1 MRASVPP
8 VASVPN
14 AAMTTTCRMRLPDA
28 LATER
33 AGRAL
38 ARGLTGGMV
47 VTLSGDLG
55 AGKTTFARGV
65 LRGLG
70 WTGPVKSPSY
80 TLLEHYPLSSIYL
93 YHFDFYRFANPEE
106 WETLGAAEGFTP
118 RSVAL
123 VEWPERVAEYL
134 PPADLAVRL
143 APATE
148 GDGRTLELAAT
159 TTAGERCV
167 ADIRQ
172 AFDLP

>member
-1 MRASVPP
+1 
-8 VASVPN
+8 
-14 AAMTTTCRMRLPDA
+14 MTATYRTHLADA
-28 LATER
+28 DATER

-38 ARGLTGGMV
+38 ARGLAGGMV

-93 YHFDFYRFANPEE
+93 YHFDFYRFADPQE
-106 WETLGAAEGFTP
+106 WETVGAAEGFTP
-118 RSVAL
+118 RTVAL
-123 VEWPERVAEYL
+123 VEWPERVAGHL

-143 APATE
+143 APSTG

-172 AFDLP
+172 ALEAR

>member
-1 MRASVPP
+1 
-8 VASVPN
+8 
-14 AAMTTTCRMRLPDA
+14 MTTSFRTHLGDA
-28 LATER
+28 GATER
-33 AGRAL
+33 AGRGL
-38 ARGLTGGMV
+38 ARGLAGGMV

-70 WTGPVKSPSY
+70 WQGPVKSPSY

-93 YHFDFYRFANPEE
+93 YHFDFYRFADPRE
-106 WETLGAAEGFTP
+106 WETVGAAEGFTP
-118 RSVAL
+118 RTVAL
-123 VEWPERVAEYL
+123 VEWPERVAGHL

-143 APATE
+143 APATGDATQ
-148 GDGRTLELAAT
+148 GDGRTLEIVAT

-172 AFDLP
+172 ALEAP

>member
-1 MRASVPP
+1 
-8 VASVPN
+8 
-14 AAMTTTCRMRLPDA
+14 
-28 LATER
+28 
-33 AGRAL
+33 
-38 ARGLTGGMV
+38 MV

-80 TLLEHYPLSSIYL
+80 TLLEHYPFSSIYL
-93 YHFDFYRFANPEE
+93 YHFDFYRFADPEE

-118 RSVAL
+118 RTVAL

-148 GDGRTLELAAT
+148 GDGRTLELSAT
-159 TTAGERCV
+159 TTAGERCL

-172 AFDLP
+172 ALDLP

>member
-1 MRASVPP
+1 MTATYRTHLAD
-8 VASVPN
+8 
-14 AAMTTTCRMRLPDA
+14 AA
-28 LATER
+28 ATEA

-38 ARGLTGGMV
+38 ARGLAGGMV

-93 YHFDFYRFANPEE
+93 YHFDFYRFADPQE
-106 WETLGAAEGFTP
+106 WETVGAAEGFTP
-118 RSVAL
+118 RTVAL
-123 VEWPERVAEYL
+123 VEWPERVAGHL
-134 PPADLAVRL
+134 PAADLAVRL
-143 APATE
+143 APSTG
-148 GDGRTLELAAT
+148 GDGRTLELVAT

-172 AFDLP
+172 ALEAR

>member
-1 MRASVPP
+1 MTATFRTHLAD
-8 VASVPN
+8 
-14 AAMTTTCRMRLPDA
+14 AA
-28 LATER
+28 ATES

-38 ARGLTGGMV
+38 ARGLHGGMV

-70 WTGPVKSPSY
+70 WDGPVKSPSY

-93 YHFDFYRFANPEE
+93 YHFDFYRFVDPHE
-106 WETLGAAEGFTP
+106 WETAGAAECFTP
-118 RSVAL
+118 RSAAL
-123 VEWPERVAEYL
+123 VEWPERVAERL
-134 PPADLAVRL
+134 PPADLAVHL
-143 APATE
+143 HPATG
-148 GDGRTLELAAT
+148 GDGRTLELVAT

-172 AFDLP
+172 ALAPA